1 MTHGHAYGFKVA
13 AESGKEFYRAPEL
26 YPKNMC
32 PETKYAEAMIKSG
45 FHR

>member
-1 MTHGHAYGFKVA
+1 MTFGQTYGFKVE
-13 AESGKEFYRAPEL
+13 AESTKGFYKQPEN